1 MDRRGIFTLYHRVDS
16 PVNPQAPKPKP
27 VAKPAPAPKA
37 PPKAKAAAKPKPKAK
52 PAPKKAAWDSDEDE
66 ESDGFVGSDSDDDNF
81 ASSAPVAPRARS
93 GRAVSKKTYQF
104 DSDDAEDDD
113 GDFPMT
119 QETVEAPRPA
129 PMEESDEEF
138 VRAGVVTSARRR
150 DGPVPYA
157 ATVASRAGVR
167 GGQGR
172 AAQAGAEAEEGRRAA
187 QGAGQEAAGQE
198 KAERLELG

>member
-1 MDRRGIFTLYHRVDS
+1 
-16 PVNPQAPKPKP
+16 
-27 VAKPAPAPKA
+27 
-37 PPKAKAAAKPKPKAK
+37 
-52 PAPKKAAWDSDEDE
+52 
-66 ESDGFVGSDSDDDNF
+66 
-81 ASSAPVAPRARS
+81 
-93 GRAVSKKTYQF
+93 
-104 DSDDAEDDD
+104 
-113 GDFPMT
+113 MT

-150 DGPVPYA
+150 DGPVPHA

-187 QGAGQEAAGQE
+187 QGPGQEAAGEEE
-198 KAERLELG
+198 KRLELRRGVEWRAVSRSGAFSLGARRRDDVEAPPPLTEPAQARTTSP

>member
-1 MDRRGIFTLYHRVDS
+1 MHT
-16 PVNPQAPKPKP
+16 QAPKPKP
-27 VAKPAPAPKA
+27 VAKPPAPKA
-37 PPKAKAAAKPKPKAK
+37 PPKAKAAAKPKAK
-52 PAPKKAAWDSDEDE
+52 PAPKPKKREAWETDEDE
-66 ESDGFVGSDSDDDNF
+66 ESDGFVGSDSDGDNF
-81 ASSAPVAPRARS
+81 ASSAPVAPRAKS
-93 GRAVSKKTYQF
+93 GRSAATKKTYQF
-104 DSDDAEDDD
+104 DSDDDDAEDDD

-187 QGAGQEAAGQE
+187 QGSGQEAAGQE
-198 KAERLELG
+198 KAERLEL